1 MSGVSD
7 KLSMLADDEESKDPP
22 PYTWYTSIGGQSLS
36 EKESVDST
44 VVKVYTRRWYIL
56 AVFSILAC
64 HQCIVWNTW
73 GPIESGAE
81 FAFGWSKSVVPMF
94 ANWGTIMFVLS
105 AVPLTKL
112 VEIDIRKTVVLVAAL
127 VLVGTVLRLCRI
139 IFPKN
144 PNIFLISCHACAI
157 LNGISGVTIMAAP
170 PLISSAWF
178 PPSERTTATA
188 INQASNMLGNGV
200 SMLLGP
206 ALVNYSPTDNNST
219 GNNNTTSPLL
229 FEPLYWSGNSSKS
242 SRGEE
247 QEAVK
252 ASIDLYMEILAA
264 VSGVIFAALL
274 IYFPSRPAHPP
285 APSSAVERTEFLA
298 GIKALATNKDVLL
311 ISFAYSI
318 SQGVMGSWLGVMVNQ
333 IKPLHYNDQEIGM
346 MGLASVVSQ
355 CIMSIGMSWL
365 SDRLRHKMKVTILV
379 LLLISATGF
388 TWLMLMC
395 MELLP
400 QTKITLYAAI
410 ILATSV
416 SFSTC
421 PLFFEMTAELAY
433 PVNEGAVGGFLTAIY
448 NFVGI
453 LFLFLFFIPSLTRG
467 KDIWISYTLVGS
479 TIAAIP
485 ATALVT
491 ENYNRSNA
499 DKELES

>member
-1 MSGVSD
+1 
-7 KLSMLADDEESKDPP
+7 
-22 PYTWYTSIGGQSLS
+22 
-36 EKESVDST
+36 
-44 VVKVYTRRWYIL
+44 
-56 AVFSILAC
+56 
-64 HQCIVWNTW
+64 
-73 GPIESGAE
+73 
-81 FAFGWSKSVVPMF
+81 
-94 ANWGTIMFVLS
+94 MFVIS

-112 VEIDIRKTVVLVAAL
+112 VEVDIGKTVVLVSAL
-127 VLVGTVLRLCRI
+127 VLLGTLLRLCRLV
-139 IFPKN
+139 FPKN
-144 PNIFLISCHACAI
+144 PTLFLISCHACAI

-188 INQASNMLGNGV
+188 INQASNMLGNGM

-206 ALVNYSPTDNNST
+206 ALVHYSPTDKNST
-219 GNNNTTSPLL
+219 GNNNTTSPFL
-229 FEPLYWSGNSSKS
+229 FDLWSSNSSKS
-242 SRGEE
+242 SAE
-247 QEAVK
+247 QEEVK
-252 ASIDLYMEILAA
+252 ANIDLYMEILAA
-264 VSGVIFAALL
+264 ISGVIFAALL

-311 ISFAYSI
+311 VCFAYSI

-333 IKPLHYNDQEIGM
+333 IRPLHYDDQEIGM

-379 LLLISATGF
+379 LLLISVTGF

-395 MELLP
+395 MEVLP

-433 PVNEGAVGGFLTAIY
+433 PVNEGAVGGFLTAVY

-453 LFLFLFFIPSLTRG
+453 VFLFLFFIPALTRG

-479 TIAAIP
+479 TLAAIP

-491 ENYNRSNA
+491 EKYNRSNA
-499 DKELES
+499 DQELGS